1 MKTTIILLIGLFSLP
16 VLALDD
22 TIANREQQASRFIAA
37 KPTKEMLEEI
47 FEPIIKADFPP
58 EKRAM
63 AKELLSK
70 FTDWEAIKK
79 GLKDSYIKIYTAD
92 ELKALAD
99 FYESPAGRSA
109 IKKTG
114 VVYADIQPML
124 KLEIS
129 RAIVKAKLDKLNQ
142 K

>member
-1 MKTTIILLIGLFSLP
+1 MKTTLVLLIGLFSLP

-22 TIANREQQASRFIAA
+22 TIANREQQAARYIAA

-47 FEPIIKADFPP
+47 FEPIIKEECPP
-58 EKRAM
+58 EGRAK
-63 AKELLSK
+63 ARELLFK
-70 FTDWEAIKK
+70 YTDWEAINN
-79 GLKDSYIKIYTAD
+79 GMKDSYIRIYTAD

-99 FYESPAGRSA
+99 FYESPGGRSA
-109 IKKTG
+109 VKKQG
-114 VVYADIQPML
+114 VVYADIQPIL

-129 RAIVKAKLDKLNQ
+129 RAIVKAKLGKLNQ